1 MNFPILSSLILLPTV
16 GAVFILF
23 VKSSSSKKYQS
34 SKYVALFTSFA
45 NFLISIYLWYLFD
58 NSIYEF
64 QFIEEKQ
71 WLKGYVNYKVGIDG
85 ISILFILLTTLI
97 STLCIISVNNSITSR
112 SKEFLIAI
120 LVMES
125 LMIGVFCSL
134 DLVIFYLFFEGG
146 LIPMFLIIGIW
157 GGPRRVYSAFKFF
170 LFTLLGSILM
180 LVAIIT
186 IYKKEWSPITVP
198 IYAILEGIGL
208 GWISYS
214 FNSLYDG
221 IVLSAICITVSILL
235 AMLMIYRSG
244 LIKPT
249 ENFKLGLAAATGG
262 IMMLYMINFV
272 MSFFGSQMGIMSIQ
286 NASLMSI
293 GFSLF
298 VIVIAALNLVVDFDF
313 IEEGAEKGAPKYMEW
328 FGAFGLMVT
337 LIWLYLEIL
346 RLLAKLRSR

>member
-1 MNFPILSSLILLPTV
+1 MSKHLTYRSGNPVLTSNAFNTTAISSETMTINGTVNKTFLSLTLLMVTGYYTFMSGQIMSGFAIFSLI
-16 GAVFILF
+16 AAFI
-23 VKSSSSKKYQS
+23 
-34 SKYVALFTSFA
+34 
-45 NFLISIYLWYLFD
+45 
-58 NSIYEF
+58 
-64 QFIEEKQ
+64 
-71 WLKGYVNYKVGIDG
+71 
-85 ISILFILLTTLI
+85 
-97 STLCIISVNNSITSR
+97 
-112 SKEFLIAI
+112 
-120 LVMES
+120 
-125 LMIGVFCSL
+125 
-134 DLVIFYLFFEGG
+134 
-146 LIPMFLIIGIW
+146 
-157 GGPRRVYSAFKFF
+157 
-170 LFTLLGSILM
+170 
-180 LVAIIT
+180 VAIIT

-249 ENFKLGLAAATGG
+249 ENFKLGIAAATGG
-262 IMMLYMINFV
+262 IMMLYMINLV
-272 MSFFGSQMGIMSIQ
+272 MSFFGSQMGIMNIQ

-337 LIWLYLEIL
+337 LVWLYLEIL

>member
-1 MNFPILSSLILLPTV
+1 MVTGYYTFMYGQIMSGFAIFSLIV
-16 GAVFILF
+16 AFI
-23 VKSSSSKKYQS
+23 
-34 SKYVALFTSFA
+34 
-45 NFLISIYLWYLFD
+45 
-58 NSIYEF
+58 
-64 QFIEEKQ
+64 
-71 WLKGYVNYKVGIDG
+71 
-85 ISILFILLTTLI
+85 
-97 STLCIISVNNSITSR
+97 
-112 SKEFLIAI
+112 
-120 LVMES
+120 
-125 LMIGVFCSL
+125 
-134 DLVIFYLFFEGG
+134 
-146 LIPMFLIIGIW
+146 
-157 GGPRRVYSAFKFF
+157 
-170 LFTLLGSILM
+170 
-180 LVAIIT
+180 VAIIT

-221 IVLSAICITVSILL
+221 IVLSAVCITVSILL

-262 IMMLYMINFV
+262 IFVLYMINFV

-337 LIWLYLEIL
+337 LVWLYLEIL

>member
-1 MNFPILSSLILLPTV
+1 MSKHLTYRSGNPVLTSNAFNTTSVSSETMTINGTVNKTFLSLTLLMVTGYYTFMSGQIMSGFAIFSLI
-16 GAVFILF
+16 AAFI
-23 VKSSSSKKYQS
+23 
-34 SKYVALFTSFA
+34 
-45 NFLISIYLWYLFD
+45 
-58 NSIYEF
+58 
-64 QFIEEKQ
+64 
-71 WLKGYVNYKVGIDG
+71 
-85 ISILFILLTTLI
+85 
-97 STLCIISVNNSITSR
+97 
-112 SKEFLIAI
+112 
-120 LVMES
+120 
-125 LMIGVFCSL
+125 
-134 DLVIFYLFFEGG
+134 
-146 LIPMFLIIGIW
+146 
-157 GGPRRVYSAFKFF
+157 
-170 LFTLLGSILM
+170 
-180 LVAIIT
+180 VAIIT

-249 ENFKLGLAAATGG
+249 ENFKLGIAAATGG
-262 IMMLYMINFV
+262 IMMLYMINLV
-272 MSFFGSQMGIMSIQ
+272 MSFFGSQMGIMNIQ

-328 FGAFGLMVT
+328 FGALGLMVT
-337 LIWLYLEIL
+337 LVWLYLEIL

>member
-1 MNFPILSSLILLPTV
+1 MSRHLTYRSGNPVLSSNAFNTTSVSSETMTINGTV
-16 GAVFILF
+16 N
-23 VKSSSSKKYQS
+23 K
-34 SKYVALFTSFA
+34 T
-45 NFLISIYLWYLFD
+45 FL
-58 NSIYEF
+58 
-64 QFIEEKQ
+64 
-71 WLKGYVNYKVGIDG
+71 
-85 ISILFILLTTLI
+85 
-97 STLCIISVNNSITSR
+97 
-112 SKEFLIAI
+112 
-120 LVMES
+120 S
-125 LMIGVFCSL
+125 L
-134 DLVIFYLFFEGG
+134 
-146 LIPMFLIIGIW
+146 
-157 GGPRRVYSAFKFF
+157 
-170 LFTLLGSILM
+170 TLLMVTGYYTFMYGQIMSGFAIFSLIVAFI
-180 LVAIIT
+180 VAIIT

-221 IVLSAICITVSILL
+221 IVLSAVCITVSILL

-262 IMMLYMINFV
+262 IFVLYMINFV

-337 LIWLYLEIL
+337 LVWLYLEIL